1 MDAGL
6 LILLAKI
13 ATDLAV
19 TIGLMIPKTDA
30 LSQEEKV
37 AMLKSLQ
44 ENTTKL
50 MTLLTA
56 MANK

>member
-1 MDAGL
+1 MDAAT

-19 TIGLMIPKTDA
+19 TIGMLIPKTDA

-37 AMLKSLQ
+37 SMLKSLQ

-50 MTLLTA
+50 MSSLEA
-56 MANK
+56 MAKK